1 MRMVRGVGNCRCCGV
16 VGVDICQLI
25 DVVGVILRNISGG
38 GDRC

>member
-1 MRMVRGVGNCRCCGV
+1 MVLGIVVVVV